1 MQFNTIVYR
10 VAECRAVAPG
20 PVFEDANALDMQ
32 TFQRGNAGSSPV
44 NEHVQTATTEPLF
57 NPLAPEFIRDPY
69 PHYERLR
76 STDPVH
82 LTSFGSYLASRHAEA
97 SLVLRDKRFG
107 KDYVERTIRRY
118 GPKIMDEPIFR
129 SMSHWMLQQ
138 DPPDHTRPRGLVVK
152 AFTARRVEDMRPR
165 IQQVVDQTLDR
176 IAGRGHMDLIEDFA
190 FRLPV
195 TIICDMLGI
204 PEEHREVFYSSSR
217 DGGRLLDPVP
227 LSPDEIKQG
236 NASNALAAMYFQ
248 QLFELRRKTP
258 GGDLITQLLQAE
270 EDGSKLSNEELT
282 ANIILLFGAGHET
295 TVNLIGNGLLAL
307 HRNPEQ
313 LALLKAKPEL
323 ITNAIEEFLRYDSS
337 VQLSGR
343 VALEDIEDLGGK
355 RIPKGES
362 VLCLLGSANRDPAA
376 YPDRPERLDITRPN
390 VRPLSFGGGIHF
402 CLGAQLARIEAEIA
416 LATLLRRLPNLR
428 LDDAVNPEWR
438 PTFVLRGLKELPAS
452 W

>member
-1 MQFNTIVYR
+1 M
-10 VAECRAVAPG
+10 
-20 PVFEDANALDMQ
+20 
-32 TFQRGNAGSSPV
+32 
-44 NEHVQTATTEPLF
+44 NEYVQTPNSAPLF
-57 NPLAPEFIRDPY
+57 NPLSPDFIRDPY
-69 PHYERLR
+69 PHYERMR
-76 STDPVH
+76 TTDPVH
-82 LTSFGSYLASRHAEA
+82 LTPLGMYAASRHAEA

-118 GPKIMDEPIFR
+118 GPKIMDEPVFR

-138 DPPDHTRPRGLVVK
+138 DPPDHTRLRGLVVK

-165 IQQVVDQTLDR
+165 IQQIVDETLDR
-176 IAGRGHMDLIEDFA
+176 IIPQGKMDLIEDFA

-195 TIICDMLGI
+195 TIICDMLGV
-204 PEEHREVFYSSSR
+204 PEDHREAFYAGSR

-227 LSPDEIKQG
+227 LSPEEIKQG

-258 GGDLITQLLQAE
+258 GDDLITQLVQAE

-307 HRNPEQ
+307 HRNPDQ
-313 LALLKAKPEL
+313 LELLKANPQL

-337 VQLSGR
+337 VQMTGR
-343 VALEDIEDLGGK
+343 VALEDIDDLGGK
-355 RIPKGES
+355 RIPKGET
-362 VLCLLGSANRDPAA
+362 VLCLLGSANHDPAV
-376 YPDRPERLDITRPN
+376 YPDRPERLDVTRPN
-390 VRPLSFGGGIHF
+390 VKPLSFGGGIHF
-402 CLGAQLARIEAEIA
+402 CLGAQLARIEAEVAIS
-416 LATLLRRLPNLR
+416 TLLRRLPDLR

-438 PTFVLRGLKELPAS
+438 PTFVLRGLKRLPAS

>member
-1 MQFNTIVYR
+1 M
-10 VAECRAVAPG
+10 
-20 PVFEDANALDMQ
+20 
-32 TFQRGNAGSSPV
+32 
-44 NEHVQTATTEPLF
+44 NEPAQAATAPLF
-57 NPLAPEFIRDPY
+57 DPLSPEFIRDPY

-76 STDPVH
+76 RTDPVH
-82 LTSFGSYLASRHAEA
+82 ITPHGMYLASRHAEA

-107 KDYVERTIRRY
+107 KDFVERSTRRY
-118 GPKIMDEPIFR
+118 GPKIMEEPIFR

-138 DPPDHTRPRGLVVK
+138 DPPDHTRLRGLVVK

-165 IQQVVDQTLDR
+165 IQEVVDQTIDR
-176 IAGRGHMDLIEDFA
+176 VAERGHMDLIEDFA

-204 PEEHREVFYSSSR
+204 PEEHREVFYTGSR
-217 DGGRLLDPVP
+217 DGGRILDPVP
-227 LSPDEIKQG
+227 MTPAEIAQG
-236 NASNALAAMYFQ
+236 NAANLMAQMYFQ
-248 QLFELRRKTP
+248 QLFELRRRNP
-258 GGDLITQLLQAE
+258 GDDLTTQLVQAE

-307 HRNPEQ
+307 HRNPDQ
-313 LALLKAKPEL
+313 LALLKANPAL

-337 VQLSGR
+337 VQLTGR
-343 VALEDIEDLGGK
+343 VALEDIDALGAK
-355 RIPKGES
+355 KIPKGET
-362 VLCLLGSANRDPAA
+362 VLCLLGSANRDPAV
-376 YPDRPERLDITRPN
+376 YPDRPDRLDITRPN

-416 LATLLRRLPNLR
+416 ISTLLRRLPELR
-428 LDDAVNPEWR
+428 LDDAGNPEWR
-438 PTFVLRGLKELPAS
+438 PTFVLRGLKRLPAS